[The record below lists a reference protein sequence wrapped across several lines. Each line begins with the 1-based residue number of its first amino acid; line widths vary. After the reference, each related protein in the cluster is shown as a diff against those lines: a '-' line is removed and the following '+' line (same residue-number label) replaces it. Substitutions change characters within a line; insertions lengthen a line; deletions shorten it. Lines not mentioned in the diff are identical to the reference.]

1 MAQFRKDINALDQT
15 TKTRYEVMMLDDG
28 VTASGALVDAF
39 GRLRISQPFTLFDSV
54 NRYEKNDKFSE
65 LTANNGSV
73 TYNAFESA
81 VNLVVTN
88 VSGDSVIRE
97 SKRVFTYQPGK
108 SLLVM
113 NTFAMAEANT
123 NLTQRV
129 GYFGANNGIFLES
142 SNNEVYLVLRSQST
156 GSVVDTKIPQ
166 SEWNVDKFDGTDD
179 EYSTGTT
186 AFASGLDITKANI
199 LWIEIEWLGVGDVTC
214 GFVGGGKLIPAHTFK
229 HPNQNS
235 TTYMTTGT
243 LPIRYEISTS
253 GVVTAVT
260 STLKQICSTV
270 ISEGGYEAGAP
281 AFSAGREL
289 NDLRDLTNV
298 GTYYPVVSIR
308 LAPNRLDSVI
318 VPVNADLIGITN
330 NASYRYKL
338 ILNGTIPDGSWITHS
353 SNNVQYNISAN
364 SISGG
369 TILNSGYLSTGVKGG
384 TLDIGSRNEF
394 SLQLGRTVGGT
405 SDTLTLAVSTNVA
418 GADVAGLFEW
428 IELK

>member
-73 TYNAFESA
+73 TYSAFESA

-113 NTFAMAEANT
+113 STFAMAEANT

-129 GYFGANNGIFLES
+129 GYFGANNGVFLES

-179 EYSTGTT
+179 EY
-186 AFASGLDITKANI
+186 
-199 LWIEIEWLGVGDVTC
+199 
-214 GFVGGGKLIPAHTFK
+214 
-229 HPNQNS
+229 
-235 TTYMTTGT
+235 
-243 LPIRYEISTS
+243 
-253 GVVTAVT
+253 
-260 STLKQICSTV
+260 
-270 ISEGGYEAGAP
+270 
-281 AFSAGREL
+281 
-289 NDLRDLTNV
+289 
-298 GTYYPVVSIR
+298 
-308 LAPNRLDSVI
+308 
-318 VPVNADLIGITN
+318 
-330 NASYRYKL
+330 
-338 ILNGTIPDGSWITHS
+338 
-353 SNNVQYNISAN
+353 
-364 SISGG
+364 
-369 TILNSGYLSTGVKGG
+369 
-384 TLDIGSRNEF
+384 
-394 SLQLGRTVGGT
+394 
-405 SDTLTLAVSTNVA
+405 
-418 GADVAGLFEW
+418 
-428 IELK
+428 